1 MIQDEEEGYD
11 LISYAKSQNS
21 ESFITIQKKKKG
33 KKKDLEI
40 YLNSNIS
47 ELTNLELNYVDEIEN
62 AFKSE
67 LILSLVAYEEIN
79 EEKIWNKN
87 AHSYERVNTRTNFF

>member
-1 MIQDEEEGYD
+1 MIQDEKEEYD

-40 YLNSNIS
+40 YLNSNVS
-47 ELTNLELNYVDEIEN
+47 ELTNLELNYVDHIEN

-87 AHSYERVNTRTNFF
+87 AQSYERVNTHIKFF

>member
-1 MIQDEEEGYD
+1 MIQDEKEEYD

-40 YLNSNIS
+40 YLNSNVS
-47 ELTNLELNYVDEIEN
+47 ELTNLELNYVDDIEN

-87 AHSYERVNTRTNFF
+87 AQSYERVNTHT